1 MSTLKQTATIEQ
13 LKSEL
18 RTLIGAIEQAQY
30 FSDNGTTFE
39 QAASRRYAIEK
50 ALKARDI
57 LNKINAEEN
66 QDKTGT

>member
-1 MSTLKQTATIEQ
+1 MSTLKQTAITEQ
-13 LKSEL
+13 LKAEL

-30 FSDNGTTFE
+30 FADNGTTFE
-39 QAASRRYAIEK
+39 QSASRRYAIDK
-50 ALKARDI
+50 ALRARDF